1 MASFSERTMKV
12 AREGLG
18 SSVSRPYA
26 LKGVG
31 EHISNEYLPH
41 TCRSKVGSH
50 QNVRF
55 GSHPGAQDINPPFL

>member
-31 EHISNEYLPH
+31 EHISNEYISH
-41 TCRSKVGSH
+41 TSGFKVGNR
-50 QNVRF
+50 QLVR
-55 GSHPGAQDINPPFL
+55 GVYILT